1 MNWIELNT
9 QAQLQQIVDAE
20 GYSVIFKHST
30 RCSVSNM
37 AKRRFEQGWEGI
49 PEGTPVYYLDLISY
63 RDISNAVATTFS
75 IHHESPQLLLIR
87 DGDCIYETSHGE
99 ISAEDLVEQINL
111 S

>member
-30 RCSVSNM
+30 RCSVSSM
-37 AKRRFEQGWEGI
+37 AKRRFEQDWEDI

-63 RDISNAVATTFS
+63 RDISNAIATTFN
-75 IHHESPQLLLIR
+75 IHHESPQLLLIKE
-87 DGDCIYETSHGE
+87 GECIYESSHSE
-99 ISAEDLVEQINL
+99 ISVEELVEQIHLN
-111 S
+111 